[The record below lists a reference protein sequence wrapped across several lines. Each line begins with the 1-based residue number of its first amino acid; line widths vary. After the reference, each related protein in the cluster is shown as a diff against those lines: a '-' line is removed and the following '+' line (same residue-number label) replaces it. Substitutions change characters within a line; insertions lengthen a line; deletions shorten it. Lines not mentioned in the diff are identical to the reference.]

1 MEQFSI
7 SFTLGRESEP
17 HGANLAHNNREFS
30 AANIAQERT
39 QFNIVFANQD
49 VENAYEQLFH
59 DALESYNAKQTRPC
73 RQIHDYYAHV
83 KNGKREEAF
92 YEAVVQFGDSKNA
105 PCGSERGE
113 IAKELLIEYM
123 QEFGQRNPNLFV
135 FNSVLHMDEAS
146 PHLHIDFVPFYTKG
160 RKTGLSKGVSMR
172 AALEEMGFAAYNRF
186 DSPIIGWEKSERI
199 AMEKILMRHGYARDE
214 RNAHYAHMT
223 VPEYKRKKD
232 AERAIELL
240 RQMQQTHYERAA
252 LTRNLQMRVA
262 QLSAETEALNRE
274 KHSPYRAFF
283 YSNNE
288 KQLYVQTELD
298 RRNIPYR
305 QTETGF
311 EAQCCYV
318 EEIRRIEKSYSA
330 KPTSQ
335 REKMRA
341 DIDRVLMR
349 STSLREMYSFLMEEG
364 YELKNGKYPALRAP
378 DGVNFIRLRSLGAD
392 YTDLALI
399 NRIKGNQEIEHRLAK
414 VMEDEPNKQGLH
426 FRVLSTMR
434 IYMIEVKQA
443 KVTPR
448 KKIIAKPVSWIN
460 DPELDRLLL
469 LNRKVYEGATLQ
481 SLKTDFEKKD
491 AAVAEL
497 REKCKAAKDD
507 LQMGIDLREMIEIV
521 FAGKESAR
529 FTRQQAEQKVKTIP
543 SISSSNWRNAEIM
556 VTSFTEA
563 AEKAERE
570 LAQAEKEL
578 RAAAELWGTAK
589 RVAAGTFVSELRHQ
603 SNLQKVADMIPNG
616 FMAADENFPA
626 RRTLKR

>member
-1 MEQFSI
+1 M
-7 SFTLGRESEP
+7 
-17 HGANLAHNNREFS
+17 
-30 AANIAQERT
+30 
-39 QFNIVFANQD
+39 
-49 VENAYEQLFH
+49 FH
-59 DALESYNAKQTRPC
+59 DALEAYNAKQIRPC

-113 IAKELLIEYM
+113 IAKNLLIEYM
-123 QEFGQRNPNLFV
+123 QEFCQRNPNLFV

-172 AALEEMGFAAYNRF
+172 AALEEMGFAAHNRF

-240 RQMQQTHYERAA
+240 RQTQQTHYEHAA

-262 QLSAETEALNRE
+262 QLSAEAEALNRE
-274 KHSPYRAFF
+274 KYSPYRAFF

-288 KQLYVQTELD
+288 KQLYVQAELE
-298 RRNIPYR
+298 RRHIPYR

-330 KPTSQ
+330 RPTSL

-349 STSLREMYSFLMEEG
+349 STSLSELYSFLMEEG

-378 DGVNFIRLRSLGAD
+378 DGVNFIRLKSLGAD

-399 NRIKGNQEIEHRLAK
+399 NRIKSNLQTERSIAAS
-414 VMEDEPNKQGLH
+414 MEAEQNKSSLH
-426 FRVLSTMR
+426 YRILSTMR
-434 IYMIEVKQA
+434 LYVVTVKAQRII
-443 KVTPR
+443 PR
-448 KKIIAKPVSWIN
+448 KIIQAKPVAWTN
-460 DPELDRLLL
+460 DPELDKLLV
-469 LNRKVYEGATLQ
+469 LNRRINEGATLQ

-497 REKCKAAKDD
+497 REKCKAAKDE

-529 FTRQQAEQKVKTIP
+529 FTRQQAEQKVKMIP
-543 SISSSNWRNAEIM
+543 SITSSNWRNAETM
-556 VTSFTEA
+556 VAAFTEA
-563 AEKAERE
+563 AENAERE
-570 LAQAEKEL
+570 LAQVEKEL
-578 RAAAELWGTAK
+578 RAAAGLWGTAK

-626 RRTLKR
+626 RRHLRK